1 MQGEITY
8 FDQPGKENTDA
19 TLELAVAAAKER
31 DIGTIVVASTTGYTA
46 LEVVSRVEGTGIKL
60 VIIPH
65 QFGFREEFEFDL
77 SLVPKLEEQGHVF
90 YAATMPFH
98 TDGFHGSGAPT
109 ALANIL
115 RTLGHGTKVCL
126 EIGLM
131 AANGGHVGPDEECV
145 LVAGTGRGADTAMV
159 ATAAST
165 MHLAAFKVHE
175 ILCKP
180 ILR

>member
-90 YAATMPFH
+90 HAATMPFH